1 MARVFDDLELGY
13 VKEVLASGRLGWQD
27 GGMVTRF
34 EEAFAELV
42 GAKHAI
48 GRNSAMTGLAQ
59 AVAVSGAGTSWEVLC
74 DPIVHFGGLASLYF
88 NAVPRFVDVKYDTFL
103 MDPASL
109 RANISPRS
117 KAVIVTHMWGQCAE
131 MDQIT
136 AICEEHNLFL
146 IEDCAHAVGATWQGR
161 HAGTWGDLGVFS
173 FQQGKHLPTGD
184 GAMIVTNRGDLYE
197 RIYGEWAFSGESPAF
212 MTLNF
217 RMNEVT
223 AAVGLGQ
230 VSRVRG
236 YVEEY
241 TRSRLLMDEAIGG
254 CRWLKRRRTPPEA
267 HHVGY
272 VWACIWEGDKHGLAL
287 DDFKR
292 VCQEQGLR
300 LGFGFTQT
308 PAYAY
313 DIFKVSTAFG
323 APDCP
328 VRCPLYTQH
337 SSYRYQPGLC
347 PVAEELIPRLVT
359 MGLIEVPH
367 DEIKRRAEG
376 LAAAIRRMDG

>member
-1 MARVFDDLELGY
+1 
-13 VKEVLASGRLGWQD
+13 
-27 GGMVTRF
+27 
-34 EEAFAELV
+34 
-42 GAKHAI
+42 
-48 GRNSAMTGLAQ
+48 
-59 AVAVSGAGTSWEVLC
+59 
-74 DPIVHFGGLASLYF
+74 
-88 NAVPRFVDVKYDTFL
+88 
-103 MDPASL
+103 
-109 RANISPRS
+109 
-117 KAVIVTHMWGQCAE
+117 
-131 MDQIT
+131 MDQIA
-136 AICEEHNLFL
+136 AICKEHDLFL
-146 IEDCAHAVGATWQGR
+146 IEDCAHVVGATWQGK

-184 GAMIVTNRGDLYE
+184 GAMIVTNRSDLYE

-223 AAVGLGQ
+223 GAVGLGQ

-241 TRSRLLMDEAIGG
+241 TRSRLRIDEAIGG
-254 CRWLKRRRTPPEA
+254 CRWLKQRRTPPEA

-272 VWACIWEGDKHGLAL
+272 VWACIWEGDKHGLSL

-313 DIFKVSTAFG
+313 DIFKASTAFG

-337 SSYRYQPGLC
+337 SSYRYRPGLC

-367 DEIKRRAEG
+367 EEIGRRAEA
-376 LAAAIRRMDG
+376 LAEAIRRMEG